1 MPYPIEKKLVVAV
14 TSRAV
19 FDMSEAN
26 AIFDE
31 KGIEPFKQYQ
41 LSRLDDPLA
50 PGVAFPFIRRLLRLN
65 EVYKDQRPVEV
76 VVLSRS
82 DPASGRRFYRSCQ
95 HHRLDITRGAF
106 LSGKSPYP
114 YIRSFNASLFLSAN
128 QEDVIGAVRAKLPAG
143 LVLPSKAVDDRT
155 DHELRVVFDFDGVLT
170 DHESES
176 VYQKYKDLDRFMEYE
191 MKKALAPHNAGP
203 LKDLFTKIGFFQKL
217 EAKRAR
223 EEPGYAPA
231 VRVAILTARNAPANE
246 RVITTLESWGM
257 SATETFFM
265 GGIEKKR
272 VLEVLKPHIYFD
284 DQLTHLQPSAESIPS
299 VFIPFGG
306 AAEATNG
313 GALEKVVDPSAAL
326 PAS

>member
-1 MPYPIEKKLVVAV
+1 MAYPIEKKLVVAV

-26 AIFDE
+26 AVFDE
-31 KGIEPFKQYQ
+31 KGIEPFKHYQ
-41 LSRLDDPLA
+41 LSRLDEPLA

-65 EVYKDQRPVEV
+65 GVYKEQRPIEV

-82 DPASGRRFYRSCQ
+82 DPASGRRFYRSCK
-95 HHRLDITRGAF
+95 HHGLDITRGAF

-128 QEDVIGAVRAKLPAG
+128 EDDVIGAVKANLPAG
-143 LVLPSKAVDDRT
+143 LVLPSKAVDDHT
-155 DHELRVVFDFDGVLT
+155 DHELRVVFDFDGVLA
-170 DHESES
+170 DHEAES
-176 VYQKYKDLDRFMEYE
+176 VYQQYKDLDLFMEYE
-191 MKKALAPHNAGP
+191 MRKASAPHNPGP

-217 EAKRAR
+217 EAKRAA
-223 EEPGYAPA
+223 EEPGYLPA

-265 GGIEKKR
+265 GGIQKRR
-272 VLEVLKPHIYFD
+272 VLEEYKPHIYFD
-284 DQLTHLQPSAESIPS
+284 DQLGHLKPSSESIPS
-299 VFIPFGG
+299 VFIPFAGDS
-306 AAEATNG
+306 
-313 GALEKVVDPSAAL
+313 ALKQPTKETKQPEPGTLSPD
-326 PAS
+326 

>member
-26 AIFDE
+26 QVFDE
-31 KGIEPFKQYQ
+31 KGIEPFKAYQ
-41 LSRLDDPLA
+41 LSKLDQPLE
-50 PGVAFPFIRRLLRLN
+50 PGVAYPFIRRLLRLN

-82 DPASGRRFYRSCQ
+82 DPASGQRFYRSCKYYG
-95 HHRLDITRGAF
+95 LDITRGAF

-114 YIRSFNASLFLSAN
+114 YIQSFNASLFLSAN
-128 QEDVIGAVRAKLPAG
+128 EDDVIGALKCNLPAG
-143 LVLPSKAVDDRT
+143 LVLPSKAVDDHT

-170 DHESES
+170 DREAEA
-176 VYQKYKDLDRFMEYE
+176 VYQASNDLDLFMRYE
-191 MKKALAPHNAGP
+191 LEKATAPHNPGP

-223 EEPGYAPA
+223 ESPGYVPA

-265 GGIEKKR
+265 GGIEKRR
-272 VLEVLKPHIYFD
+272 VLEVLRPHIFFD
-284 DQLTHLQPSAESIPS
+284 DQLSHLKPSAENVPC

-306 AAEATNG
+306 TPEV
-313 GALEKVVDPSAAL
+313 LVDAPAKKASSAA
-326 PAS
+326 A